1 MSRVTMYLPDGIRV
15 SYRDDISVKE
25 AKEEISKVF
34 SSDDELIAIC
44 KDNGTTIVPRGKI
57 LTITIEEEQ
66 SDEKN

>member
-1 MSRVTMYLPDGIRV
+1 MYLPDGIRV

-34 SSDDELIAIC
+34 SSDDELITIC
-44 KDNGTTIVPRGKI
+44 KDTGTTIVPRGKI

-66 SDEKN
+66 SNEV